1 MKKVKIWLKV
11 LYWVVGCVGVFMLG
25 LMAACY
31 RFYYCG
37 DSESITLVTVMLVML
52 MHLFAFGLGYFY
64 YFLFDSGK
72 NNKKGGE

>member
-11 LYWVVGCVGVFMLG
+11 LYWVVGCVGVFILG
-25 LMAACY
+25 LMAAY
-31 RFYYCG
+31 HYHCG
-37 DSESITLVTVMLVML
+37 NSESITLVTVMLV
-52 MHLFAFGLGYFY
+52 HFFAFGLGYFY